1 MTRFD
6 AETAEERRALA
17 EDAIAA
23 HRERTSPF
31 LTLEAELSEN
41 AGEDAVPPWIQL
53 AEDTLNLDC
62 TDAELDRLKSLLDS
76 YRAFSVDELVR
87 PEEAEGTNARVLA
100 RTDDERIAQFVEDV
114 FREVYE
120 REGDYRLWAIEV

>member
-6 AETAEERRALA
+6 AETAEERRALV
-17 EDAIAA
+17 EDAIVA

-31 LTLEAELSEN
+31 LTLEAELPES

-53 AEDTLNLDC
+53 SEDTLNLDC
-62 TDAELDRLKSLLDS
+62 TDAELDRLKSLLDE
-76 YRAFSVDELVR
+76 YRSFSVDELVR

-114 FREVYE
+114 FRQVYDRGE
-120 REGDYRLWAIEV
+120 DYRLWAAEV

>member
-6 AETAEERRALA
+6 AETTEERRALA

-23 HRERTSPF
+23 HRERASPF
-31 LTLEAELSEN
+31 LTLEAELPDN
-41 AGEDAVPPWIQL
+41 AGEDAVPPWVQL
-53 AEDTLNLDC
+53 SDHTLNLDC

-76 YRAFSVDELVR
+76 YGAFSVDELVR
-87 PEEAEGTNARVLA
+87 PEEAEGTNARVVA

-114 FREVYE
+114 FRQVYE
-120 REGDYRLWAIEV
+120 READYRLWAAEV